1 MQQFVIIAYD
11 ATDDGAYERR
21 MACREAHTKAMA
33 EMREKGNMLCG
44 LALLNDAG
52 KMIGSNVIVNFPSR
66 TELDKWLENEPYIM
80 GKVWDN
86 ITIINAKLGDS
97 FKDLLLVDG
106 A

>member
-1 MQQFVIIAYD
+1 MMQQ
-11 ATDDGAYERR
+11 
-21 MACREAHTKAMA
+21 
-33 EMREKGNMLCG
+33 MLVLWSG
-44 LALLNDAG
+44 G
-52 KMIGSNVIVNFPSR
+52 WRVPSR